1 MQKKSWMAA
10 LASHYEDTRHLYHE
24 DRLMILFDIDGT
36 ILDMRYMVLF
46 VLKAF
51 DKKHKT
57 PFFQKLQL
65 SDITVH
71 ENQVDHLLKDGQIPP
86 EMQREIIDWY
96 HQHRWSPEYV
106 INAHRPFSGVIEVI
120 RWFQLQPNTFVGLNS
135 GRSESVRGDTLRS
148 LNQLGEECRVRFTD
162 ELLYMSPH
170 EWHQN
175 VQEAKVSG
183 VRHFQKAGYRVI
195 AFIDNEPDN
204 LTAVSKIDPDKQ
216 ILLFHANTIFESKR
230 ARLPDGTVKGKE
242 YDLTE
247 LIPENALPRQIQ
259 LAWHGLNDEVN
270 LRQFLA
276 SDNIQWG
283 ECDVRLDPI
292 DNEVILRHD
301 SFVNTPLDLDEEPL
315 GFDRLLERLRSTDKS
330 IKIDLKL
337 DGFLSDR
344 VLEFIDTAGFDDSRL
359 WFNGS
364 VETLLEQG
372 FRKLASAHPD
382 SILQCPIDFLAPL
395 ICGAT
400 DKAKEILEMFTS
412 WGINRFSID
421 WQNEN
426 LHPFFDQMA
435 EWEFDVNIYNVSDLE
450 SFLQA
455 MILMPRSITSD
466 FNFPKWH
473 YYGRGSGKEGDHYE
487 YQEKRN

>member
-1 MQKKSWMAA
+1 M
-10 LASHYEDTRHLYHE
+10 
-24 DRLMILFDIDGT
+24 
-36 ILDMRYMVLF
+36 
-46 VLKAF
+46 
-51 DKKHKT
+51 
-57 PFFQKLQL
+57 
-65 SDITVH
+65 
-71 ENQVDHLLKDGQIPP
+71 
-86 EMQREIIDWY
+86 
-96 HQHRWSPEYV
+96 
-106 INAHRPFSGVIEVI
+106 
-120 RWFQLQPNTFVGLNS
+120 
-135 GRSESVRGDTLRS
+135 
-148 LNQLGEECRVRFTD
+148 
-162 ELLYMSPH
+162 
-170 EWHQN
+170 
-175 VQEAKVSG
+175 
-183 VRHFQKAGYRVI
+183 
-195 AFIDNEPDN
+195 
-204 LTAVSKIDPDKQ
+204 
-216 ILLFHANTIFESKR
+216 
-230 ARLPDGTVKGKE
+230 
-242 YDLTE
+242 
-247 LIPENALPRQIQ
+247 
-259 LAWHGLNDEVN
+259 
-270 LRQFLA
+270 
-276 SDNIQWG
+276 
-283 ECDVRLDPI
+283 
-292 DNEVILRHD
+292 RHD

-364 VETLLEQG
+364 VETLMEQG

-426 LHPFFDQMA
+426 MHPFFDQMA

-473 YYGRGSGKEGDHYE
+473 YYGRGSGKKGDHYE

>member
-1 MQKKSWMAA
+1 MQKKSWMGT
-10 LASHYEDTRHLYHE
+10 LASHYEDIRQLYHE

-51 DKKHKT
+51 DKEHKT
-57 PFFQKLQL
+57 HFFQKLQL

-71 ENQVDHLLKDGQIPP
+71 ENQVDHLLKNGQIPP
-86 EMQREIIDWY
+86 EMQSKIIDWY
-96 HQHRWSPEYV
+96 YQRRWSPEYV
-106 INAHRPFSGVIEVI
+106 FNAHRPFSGVIEVI
-120 RWFQLQPNTFVGLNS
+120 RWFQLQPNTFVGLNT
-135 GRSESVRGDTLRS
+135 GRSEVMRDDTLRT

-162 ELLYMSPH
+162 ELLHMSPY

-204 LTAVSKIDPDKQ
+204 LKAVSKIDPNQ
-216 ILLFHANTIFESKR
+216 EILLFHANTIFESKR
-230 ARLPDGTVKGKE
+230 ARLPSGTVKGKE

-247 LIPENALPRQIQ
+247 LIPESALPRQIQ

-276 SDNIQWG
+276 SDVVWG

-301 SFVNTPLDLDEEPL
+301 SFVNTPLNLDEKAL
-315 GFDRLLERLRSTDKS
+315 GFDRLLERLGSTDKP
-330 IKIDLKL
+330 IKVDLKL
-337 DGFLSDR
+337 DGFLADR
-344 VLEFIDTAGFDDSRL
+344 VLEFIDAACFDDSRL

-364 VETLLEQG
+364 VEPLLEQG
-372 FRKLASAHPD
+372 FRKLGSAHPD
-382 SILQCPIDFLAPL
+382 AILQCPIDFLAPL
-395 ICGAT
+395 ICSAT

-426 LHPFFDQMA
+426 LHPFFGQMD
-435 EWEFDVNIYNVSDLE
+435 EWRFEVNIYNVSDLE

-473 YYGRGSGKEGDHYE
+473 YYGRGSGKKGDHYE
-487 YQEKRN
+487 YEDKRK